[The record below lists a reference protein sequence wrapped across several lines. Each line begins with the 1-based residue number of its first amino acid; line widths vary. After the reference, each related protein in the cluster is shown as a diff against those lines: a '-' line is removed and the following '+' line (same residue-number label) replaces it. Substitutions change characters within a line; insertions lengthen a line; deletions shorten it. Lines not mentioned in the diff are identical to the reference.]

1 MSNKYKIVN
10 TPELLTSIFG
20 DPTSDQYSSSGTTG
34 ASSSTTG
41 TTGASSSTSSTPLTE
56 EEIKKSKIRVKILRY
71 LDDGRQTLGI
81 MQVYNEDGSEKFEL
95 KTVELPYLGNKNN
108 ISCIPPG
115 KYLVRPHKNDHYGKC
130 FWVIGQEA
138 NNYKW
143 NKLIGNGYTRG
154 AVLIHKGP
162 NSTWLA
168 GCIGPGTKFN
178 SYVKGRL
185 VKDKYGAGGSAGNV
199 QGNPYGM
206 VSEQNS
212 KLALNKLTNILWKTP
227 MKDHS
232 FYMVIENNSPLHTQA
247 TPQVLNALG
256 IPPTLGT

>member
-1 MSNKYKIVN
+1 MPGKFPIIN
-10 TPELLTSIFG
+10 TPELISSIVGTSK
-20 DPTSDQYSSSGTTG
+20 DPHAHYSTGRTIGSETSGTIV
-34 ASSSTTG
+34 SDSTTPP
-41 TTGASSSTSSTPLTE
+41 SP
-56 EEIKKSKIRVKILRY
+56 EEIANANVRIKIRRY

-95 KTVELPYLGNKNN
+95 KTVELPYLGNANN

-115 KYLVRPHKNDHYGKC
+115 KYLVRPRKNDHYGKH
-130 FWVIGQEA
+130 FFLIGQEA
-138 NNYKW
+138 NNYKF

-178 SYVKGRL
+178 KRVYGYL
-185 VKDKYGAGGSAGNV
+185 VKDKYGAGGSAGNA

-206 VSEQNS
+206 IS
-212 KLALNKLTNILWKTP
+212 KQDSQLALDKLVNTLWKTP
-227 MKDHS
+227 VKDHQ
-232 FYMVIENNSPLHTQA
+232 FYLVIENNTTLTDKA
-247 TPQVLNALG
+247 TPEVLNKLG
-256 IPPTLGT
+256 IPPTIGT